1 MMAHARS
8 RFGVQDTDRDG
19 DAPLDRDDLRTD
31 LALEAHQVAERTAPK
46 SHLPGVQ
53 SVEESLPFGTL
64 TRLEIQNEV
73 GAKALGKPVGR
84 YSTIQVPQLHERRR
98 ELTHEVGKTLATE
111 IGRMLEHIGVAQ
123 GANMLVVGLGNW
135 NATPDNV
142 GPLTTSKLLVT
153 RHLHEYGVL
162 DEEALGQLAPVSAL
176 SPGVLGLT
184 GVETAEIVKGVV
196 ERVKPQ
202 CVICIDA
209 LASRSIER
217 LGTTFQLADVGIN
230 PGSGVGNKRMGL
242 TKETLGV
249 PVISIGC
256 PTVIYATT
264 IVSEAMDKLLERM
277 GITPADGATPEFA
290 GVAAGRGADVS
301 TLDPSRIVVKARDL
315 EVSSP
320 QDAVGQN
327 VNSNGMLDPAVRSD
341 LIQEV
346 LGPSM
351 GRLVVTPKEV
361 DLLVETLSDILADG
375 LNEALHP
382 GLSAEEAA
390 RLR

>member
-1 MMAHARS
+1 MIAHARS
-8 RFGVQDTDRDG
+8 RFGDIHTPSDVDDVAG
-19 DAPLDRDDLRTD
+19 SDDLRTD
-31 LALEAHQVAERTAPK
+31 LALEAHQIAASKAPQ

-53 SVEESLPFGTL
+53 TVEESLPFGTV
-64 TRLEIQNEV
+64 TRLEIESDM
-73 GAKALGKPVGR
+73 GAAALGKPIGR

-98 ELTHEVGKTLATE
+98 ELTHDVSQCLATE
-111 IGRMLEHIGVAQ
+111 IAAVLEHVGVTA
-123 GANMLVVGLGNW
+123 GANVLVVGLGNW

-162 DEEALGQLAPVSAL
+162 DEESLGQLAPVSAL

-196 ERVKPQ
+196 DRVKPD
-202 CVICIDA
+202 CVICVDA
-209 LASRSIER
+209 LAARSMDR

-230 PGSGVGNKRMGL
+230 PGSGVGNTRKGL

-264 IVSEAMDKLLERM
+264 IVSEAVDKLVARM
-277 GITPADGATPEFA
+277 AVGAPSIPQPASPKSGQ
-290 GVAAGRGADVS
+290 GGGQV
-301 TLDPSRIVVKARDL
+301 TLDPSRIYVTTHGS
-315 EVSSP
+315 ETSP
-320 QDAVGQN
+320 AQGMNGADDGVG
-327 VNSNGMLDPAVRSD
+327 GILDPQIRSE
-341 LIQEV
+341 LLQEV
-346 LGPSM
+346 LGNSM

-382 GLSAEEAA
+382 GITAEEASQ
-390 RLR
+390 LR